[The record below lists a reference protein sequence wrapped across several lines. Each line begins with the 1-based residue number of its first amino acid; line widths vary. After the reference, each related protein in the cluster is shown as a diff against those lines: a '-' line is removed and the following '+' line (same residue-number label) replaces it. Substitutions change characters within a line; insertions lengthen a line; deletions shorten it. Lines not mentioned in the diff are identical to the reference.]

1 MVMLT
6 RMKKLVEDL
15 SQASEAYYKYDKP
28 IMTDK
33 AYDKLYDELE
43 ALEKETGVVFA
54 NSPTQKVQG
63 AVLEKLTK
71 VVHSKPML
79 SAQKTKSTQEL
90 MKFAMD
96 QPIMLSWKLD
106 GLTIILK
113 YDNGM
118 LKQAITR
125 GNGEEGEDVTHSLK
139 MFTNVPLKI
148 RYFGALEL
156 RGEGVI
162 SWKNFAKINDV
173 LPLEDQYAHPR
184 NLAAGSV
191 RQLNALVT
199 KQRYLEFIAF
209 ELVDAESFNADT
221 RQQQMQFL
229 ENNGFTVVEREYNRF
244 SSLHEIQQH
253 IDQFNPLQYK
263 YPVDGLIFEY
273 DNIRF
278 GLAQGATDHH
288 ENNKIAYKWADETA
302 ATRFCGIELNTTR
315 TGMVS
320 LTALFDTVLIDST
333 AVSRASVHNYDI
345 YQEFQFG
352 TDDEILVY
360 KANKIIPQIEE
371 NLTRSG
377 TYVLPHV
384 CPCCDTKLE
393 IRRPKDAQF
402 LFCPN
407 SNCPARKVQQFVYF
421 VGKHAMGIDGMSAA
435 TIEKFVD
442 KGWIKEFAD
451 IYKLDQYKEQ
461 IVTMEGFGEKSYQKL
476 WSAIQKSKH
485 VSLDHFLVA
494 LGIPNIGRRS
504 AKILAKSCKWQWED
518 FLSKINTH
526 YDFSQLK
533 DFGEVVNQNLYHYF
547 DKKENH
553 IMLNHLLDVIT
564 FVPVEIKETAEDQPF
579 FGKTVVATG
588 SLKHFTRDSIKDKLE
603 SLGAKATGSVSK
615 NTDYVLVGEKA
626 GSKLTKAKELGIKVL
641 TEQEFLDML
650 IDIEK

>member
-1 MVMLT
+1 MLT
-6 RMKKLVEDL
+6 RMKKLMEEL
-15 SQASEAYYKYDKP
+15 SRASEAYYKYDKP

-43 ALEKETGVVFA
+43 ALERETGIIFS

-63 AVLEKLTK
+63 EILESLTK

-79 SAQKTKSTQEL
+79 SAKKTKSTQEL
-90 MKFAMD
+90 LKFVME
-96 QPIMLSWKLD
+96 QPIILSWKLD
-106 GLTIILK
+106 GLTIVLK

-118 LKQAITR
+118 LMQAITR

-139 MFTNVPLKI
+139 MFTNVPLRIQYQGK
-148 RYFGALEL
+148 LEL

-162 SWKNFAKINDV
+162 SWKNFEKINAA
-173 LPLEDQYAHPR
+173 LSLEDQYAHPR

-191 RQLNALVT
+191 RQLNASVA

-209 ELVDAESFNADT
+209 ELVDAEELHAET
-221 RQQQMQFL
+221 RQQQLQFL
-229 ENNGFTVVEREYNRF
+229 EDNGFTVVEREYCAF
-244 SSLHEIQQH
+244 SSAQEIQKH
-253 IDQFNPLQYK
+253 IDKFDPLHYK

-278 GLAQGATDHH
+278 GLVQGATEHH
-288 ENNKIAYKWADETA
+288 ENNKIAYKWEDEA
-302 ATRFCGIELNTTR
+302 VNTRFREIELNTTR

-320 LTALFDTVLIDST
+320 LTALFDMVLIDST
-333 AVSRASVHNYDI
+333 EVSRASVHNYDI
-345 YQEFQFG
+345 YLDFQFG
-352 TDDEILVY
+352 TDDEITVY

-377 TYVLPHV
+377 TYVLPQV
-384 CPCCDTKLE
+384 CPCCNTKLE

-407 SNCPARKVQQFVYF
+407 SDCPARRVQQFVYF
-421 VGKHAMGIDGMSAA
+421 VSKHAMGIDGMSAA

-451 IYKLDQYKEQ
+451 IYKLDQHKEQ
-461 IVTMEGFGEKSYQKL
+461 IISMEGFGEKSYQKL
-476 WSAIQKSKH
+476 WSAIQKSSH
-485 VSLDHFLVA
+485 VPLDRFLVA

-504 AKILAKSCKWQWED
+504 AKVLAQACKWSWED
-518 FLSKINTH
+518 LLEKINTR
-526 YDFSQLK
+526 YDFAQLK
-533 DFGEVVNQNLYHYF
+533 DFGEVVNRNLYDYF
-547 DKKENH
+547 DKEENRT
-553 IMLNHLLDVIT
+553 MLAHLLEVLS
-564 FVPVEIKETAEDQPF
+564 FVQVERKEAATDQPF

-588 SLKHFTRDSIKDKLE
+588 SLKHFTRDSIKEKLE

-615 NTDYVLVGEKA
+615 NTDYVLAGEKA
-626 GSKLTKAKELGIKVL
+626 GSKLTKALELGITIL
-641 TEQEFLDML
+641 SEQEFLDML
-650 IDIEK
+650 ADMEK